1 MIPLVIFEIK
11 FEQVTTHQV
20 RVYSEIARMIKSI
33 FPFCIYNFVLI
44 NIGMTKSKNVDRVY
58 MASKNFDKVLY
69 ESGYAIDNEIQNQ
82 LVDKMYNIIEE
93 HLKYLQTEEYF
104 RLNGFI

>member
-1 MIPLVIFEIK
+1 
-11 FEQVTTHQV
+11 
-20 RVYSEIARMIKSI
+20 MIKSI